1 VASEATRERLLD
13 AAEELFSVNGFAA
26 TSVRAITRQAGV
38 HLAAMNYHYGSKDA
52 LIQAVF
58 ERRVGP
64 LNRERIRLLDDAE
77 ATAGGQGPSLET
89 ILAALL
95 GPAFRLAGNPEGG
108 GREFM
113 RLMGR
118 VHSESGDLF
127 QKLIVPL
134 FRLVFIR
141 FEKALALA
149 VPEVPPADLFWRIH
163 FVIGAM
169 AHTTAHAFRTFPL
182 HTMAESGSKAA
193 AAALAEGHA
202 IDKMLSRL
210 IGFAAAGFRAAAPEH
225 VEVGEK

>member
-149 VPEVPPADLFWRIH
+149 VPSSSGGSAGRSVLAHSLRHWSHGPHHSTCLQDLPPAHHGRIR
-163 FVIGAM
+163 F
-169 AHTTAHAFRTFPL
+169 
-182 HTMAESGSKAA
+182 ESCRCCTRRGTCN
-193 AAALAEGHA
+193 
-202 IDKMLSRL
+202 
-210 IGFAAAGFRAAAPEH
+210 
-225 VEVGEK
+225 